1 MKKLT
6 FILFLFVTGSIYA
19 QSIEYTYDAA
29 GNRTQRKLVV
39 LGPGEETGRYMQPKD
54 SVAAPLTPDSKL
66 TVYPNPVK
74 EQLTL
79 KVDGVFNAYQITL
92 TDLSGRVLLSNTINE
107 NVKQLDFT
115 NYPKGIYL
123 LKTGVNNQ
131 FTEWKIIKQ

>member
-6 FILFLFVTGSIYA
+6 FILFLFLTGSIYA
-19 QSIEYTYDAA
+19 QSIEYFYDAA

-39 LGPGEETGRYMQPKD
+39 LNPSETGRYMQPKD
-54 SVAAPLTPDSKL
+54 SVAAQLTSDSKL

-107 NVKQLDFT
+107 KVKKLDFT
-115 NYPKGIYL
+115 NYPKGTYL
-123 LKTGVNNQ
+123 LRTGVNDQ

>member
-6 FILFLFVTGSIYA
+6 FILFLFVTGSTYA
-19 QSIEYTYDAA
+19 QSVEYTYDAA

-39 LGPGEETGRYMQPKD
+39 LDPSETGRYMQPKD
-54 SVAAPLTPDSKL
+54 SVVSPLTSDSKL
-66 TVYPNPVK
+66 TVFPNPVK

-123 LKTGVNNQ
+123 LRTGANNQ

>member
-6 FILFLFVTGSIYA
+6 FILFLFLTGSIYA
-19 QSIEYTYDAA
+19 QSIEYFYDAA

-39 LGPGEETGRYMQPKD
+39 IDPNETGRYMQPKD
-54 SVAAPLTPDSKL
+54 SVAAQLTSDSKL

-79 KVDGVFNAYQITL
+79 KVDGVFKTYQITL
-92 TDLSGRVLLSNTINE
+92 TDLSGRVLLSNTINSTI
-107 NVKQLDFT
+107 KQLDFT
-115 NYPKGIYL
+115 NYPKGTYL
-123 LKTGVNNQ
+123 LKTGVNDQ

>member
-6 FILFLFVTGSIYA
+6 FILFLLVTRSIYA
-19 QSIEYTYDAA
+19 QSIEYVYDAA

-39 LGPGEETGRYMQPKD
+39 LDPNETGRYMQPKD
-54 SVAAPLTPDSKL
+54 SIAAQLTSDSKL

-92 TDLSGRVLLSNTINE
+92 TDLSGRVMLSNTINE
-107 NVKQLDFT
+107 NIKQLDFT
-115 NYPKGIYL
+115 NYPKGIYIL
-123 LKTGVNNQ
+123 RTGVNNQ

>member
-1 MKKLT
+1 MKKLI
-6 FILFLFVTGSIYA
+6 FILLLFLTGSIYA
-19 QSIEYTYDAA
+19 QSIDYFYDAA

-39 LGPGEETGRYMQPKD
+39 LDPNETGRYMQPKD
-54 SVAAPLTPDSKL
+54 SVAAQLTSDSKL

-92 TDLSGRVLLSNTINE
+92 TDLSGRVLLSNTINSTI
-107 NVKQLDFT
+107 KQLDFT
-115 NYPKGIYL
+115 NYPKGTYL
-123 LKTGVNNQ
+123 LRTGVGDQ